1 MMIQMPL
8 RFFLSRAAGT
18 ILALLCLGVSPA
30 QAGAV
35 LNFTQGPNPGGT
47 VSYAGGLNPLVGT
60 NIPIYNV
67 TGLGSLANPGDH
79 AIVGSTV
86 NAAYGVLNFV
96 TGAFT
101 GTFGGNDF
109 FAGGGSFVIRGNV
122 PDAGISAPGGAVLVS
137 GGFDPSFGVSIL
149 NLGNFNQ
156 ISGGGPDTK
165 DPGLVSYFN
174 LPASSSWLFSLTT
187 NESGRM
193 PGDNN
198 GNPSDGARPF
208 TFVVNNASILNE
220 TDSQQIAEVP
230 EPASLLLLGTG
241 ILGVAAHRWRQRKK
255 R

>member
-1 MMIQMPL
+1 MIQTSVRL
-8 RFFLSRAAGT
+8 LFRAGSA
-18 ILALLCLGVSPA
+18 IVALLWLGVSSA
-30 QAGAV
+30 QAGAI

-67 TGLGSLANPGDH
+67 TGLGGLANPGDH

-137 GGFDPSFGVSIL
+137 GSFDPSFGVSIL
-149 NLGNFNQ
+149 NLGSFNQ
-156 ISGGGPDTK
+156 VSGGGPDTK
-165 DPGLVSYFN
+165 NPALVDYFGL
-174 LPASSSWLFSLTT
+174 PSSATWLFSLTT

-198 GNPSDGARPF
+198 SNPSDGARPF
-208 TFVVNNASILNE
+208 SFTVNNAAILNE
-220 TDSQQIAEVP
+220 TDSTQIAEIP

-241 ILGVAAHRWRQRKK
+241 ILGFAVRRRWQRTK